1 MKLILSSLA
10 TIGVIMAL
18 LVNAAMALDPASVA
32 LTAPKDAPARFLKNR

>member
-18 LVNAAMALDPASVA
+18 LVNAAMALDPASIA
-32 LTAPKDAPARFLKNR
+32 LTAPKDAPAHLEKNR

>member
-10 TIGVIMAL
+10 TIGIIMAL

-32 LTAPKDAPARFLKNR
+32 LMAPKDAPAHFEKNR

>member
-10 TIGVIMAL
+10 TVSVIMAL

-32 LTAPKDAPARFLKNR
+32 LTARKDAPAGLEKNR